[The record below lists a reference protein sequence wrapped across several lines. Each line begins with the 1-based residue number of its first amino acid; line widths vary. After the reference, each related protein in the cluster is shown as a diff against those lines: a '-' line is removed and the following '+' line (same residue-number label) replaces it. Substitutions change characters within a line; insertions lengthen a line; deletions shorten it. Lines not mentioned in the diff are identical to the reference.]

1 MRRFYLFVATMALTF
16 SLGNAQ
22 EKWSLERCIREAL
35 DNSLLIKQF
44 QLNKDGYD
52 INSRQLRME
61 RIPSLN
67 ISSNAGVSF
76 GRVINPA
83 TNDFETENS
92 FYQSVGANSGVLLF
106 NGFRLRNSIRQN
118 DMYVDAAGE
127 DIQQAKNDLA
137 LNVAL
142 AYLNVLFAY
151 ENTEIAQARIDLS
164 REQLNNL
171 DILIREGARPEN
183 DRFDILAQVA
193 SDEQALITAEN
204 NIEINML
211 SLKQQMWLEPDFPLE
226 IERPEL
232 DLNTLDDLENETFE
246 TVYNLALTTQ
256 PQIKASEIRK
266 EASDAGIDIAR
277 SQMMPTLSLGGEIGT
292 NWSDLDREVI
302 GYNTILIPQTV
313 YIEGQPV
320 NVEFESEI
328 PSAYRGVPYFRQL
341 DNNIGYGLG
350 ASLSIPIFNNYAAKA
365 NVEKAK
371 INAINSAI
379 ETDKTKQTL
388 KTNVQNALASARA
401 AKKTLEAA
409 EATVLAAKVAL
420 DNANRKTELGSIGNL
435 EYITARNRYDTAEN
449 NRLIARYD
457 YYFKVK
463 VIEYYMGRGIQLN

>member
-302 GYNTILIPQTV
+302 GYNTILVPQTV